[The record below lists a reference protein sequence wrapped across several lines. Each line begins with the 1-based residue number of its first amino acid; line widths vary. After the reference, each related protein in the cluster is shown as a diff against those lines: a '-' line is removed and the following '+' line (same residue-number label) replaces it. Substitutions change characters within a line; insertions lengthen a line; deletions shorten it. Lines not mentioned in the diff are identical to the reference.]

1 LENAGESDWLDD
13 FLSQLVDETDVEVT
27 AKYRDDQ
34 MPPTDPS
41 ISRDEQPNAT
51 NKKRTIT
58 SQPSDETPESNDDVD
73 FKSSMDILSNM
84 ATGDGEIHR
93 DYVDTDSDSQATG
106 LVATTLPSTSGGDL
120 SGSEYIAQ
128 QCSGANLSN
137 DDHGI
142 VFTPEEVGLESND
155 LSHEGMGRMWGSAR
169 SLMRESMSTFSNDQ
183 LRELLALRFPS
194 AGSPTLSRK
203 DPNNK
208 TVEKEYYVK
217 SGDTK
222 EDCMSKND
230 ATVARDSVALLDASD
245 EDLSGYVRHA
255 ALSISIASES
265 SQGRRGLSL
274 KSPIRMIT
282 TATSKVGHLA
292 VRFLR
297 NLQVDRLYDLAVEEI
312 DLIFHYDNTSG
323 EITFPNFPTFLRLD
337 RLVELWLF
345 DLDSFFTGGY
355 ERCNAM
361 VSQEVK
367 KAMSKFRS
375 LIQRIKSLRRREQWQ
390 KGWGMTV
397 DGIRKVQNLL
407 GDVWET
413 KAMTLA

>member
-1 LENAGESDWLDD
+1 
-13 FLSQLVDETDVEVT
+13 
-27 AKYRDDQ
+27 
-34 MPPTDPS
+34 M
-41 ISRDEQPNAT
+41 
-51 NKKRTIT
+51 
-58 SQPSDETPESNDDVD
+58 
-73 FKSSMDILSNM
+73 
-84 ATGDGEIHR
+84 
-93 DYVDTDSDSQATG
+93 
-106 LVATTLPSTSGGDL
+106 
-120 SGSEYIAQ
+120 
-128 QCSGANLSN
+128 
-137 DDHGI
+137 
-142 VFTPEEVGLESND
+142 
-155 LSHEGMGRMWGSAR
+155 
-169 SLMRESMSTFSNDQ
+169 
-183 LRELLALRFPS
+183 
-194 AGSPTLSRK
+194 
-203 DPNNK
+203 
-208 TVEKEYYVK
+208 
-217 SGDTK
+217 
-222 EDCMSKND
+222 
-230 ATVARDSVALLDASD
+230 
-245 EDLSGYVRHA
+245 
-255 ALSISIASES
+255 
-265 SQGRRGLSL
+265 